1 MRLKGSYFVLAP
13 KVEPSLIG
21 SWRIW
26 KIGKFCVLKGAVNL
40 WCSAQRDRLSE
51 GRVHQYISHL
61 TFVIFYFFDCFPFK
75 QCDTLKTIR
84 RGFHVWK
91 EFNWRKST
99 FWMSSFTFLN
109 FTKQFVDLFTVRIFS
124 GKQEDF
130 IIFAEGENT
139 NLTFFDFRWVRNSEI
154 LSDSELTFCQHFG
167 TKYWVWKMPCLQK
180 NFSSQTEGNKT
191 SQAFLWKKL
200 SKSSYLL
207 RKIIKPWRWIATTTW
222 PLLCNPTEVC
232 LKQGP
237 GDSG

>member
-1 MRLKGSYFVLAP
+1 
-13 KVEPSLIG
+13 
-21 SWRIW
+21 
-26 KIGKFCVLKGAVNL
+26 
-40 WCSAQRDRLSE
+40 
-51 GRVHQYISHL
+51 
-61 TFVIFYFFDCFPFK
+61 
-75 QCDTLKTIR
+75 
-84 RGFHVWK
+84 
-91 EFNWRKST
+91 
-99 FWMSSFTFLN
+99 MSSFTFLN
-109 FTKQFVDLFTVRIFS
+109 FTKQFVDLLTVRIFS

-180 NFSSQTEGNKT
+180 KFSSQTEGNKT

-232 LKQGP
+232 LKQGLGIVGRKVVWKVKVCRCSFGP
-237 GDSG
+237 KMFMHSYF